1 MKKVLLTIL
10 ITFCSSLAYSQ
21 AWVIDEIAQEA
32 TESEGLSTWDVIYGS
47 ILLGLAYILYL
58 GIKSLRKFP
67 IEKFTMIRNRLLGT
81 WLIVAVV
88 VPMVLLTYY
97 DIKRDNLRDNAI
109 SRMNMIC
116 KNADSYIDLKA
127 NISPYT
133 LTFSKILNRDKDVP
147 TNQIN
152 RGIVY
157 DTALEIMNT
166 PYEGVYSCFDVSGF
180 GQQVVFAGKAKKL
193 GFSSDE
199 NPVLYHFYLRPCR
212 IRYYRDGNV
221 NPWNDLA
228 GVYRDYIQ
236 KFIYNNESH
245 EGNDFI
251 KNVFRR
257 PLNEYYEINHVEN
270 TGEPWANMKQYY
282 ECDIVQERSYEYETE
297 KYDMFDITWAI
308 SRPCTLGVCEKLVH
322 GKVLWFTMFDEIH
335 LIKRAKTLER
345 FGILWFIVLLCLG
358 ALFYFGS
365 PKRL

>member
-1 MKKVLLTIL
+1 
-10 ITFCSSLAYSQ
+10 
-21 AWVIDEIAQEA
+21 
-32 TESEGLSTWDVIYGS
+32 
-47 ILLGLAYILYL
+47 
-58 GIKSLRKFP
+58 
-67 IEKFTMIRNRLLGT
+67 
-81 WLIVAVV
+81 
-88 VPMVLLTYY
+88 
-97 DIKRDNLRDNAI
+97 
-109 SRMNMIC
+109 MIC
-116 KNADSYIDLKA
+116 NNADSYIDLKA

-270 TGEPWANMKQYY
+270 TGEPWQ
-282 ECDIVQERSYEYETE
+282 I
-297 KYDMFDITWAI
+297 
-308 SRPCTLGVCEKLVH
+308 
-322 GKVLWFTMFDEIH
+322 
-335 LIKRAKTLER
+335 
-345 FGILWFIVLLCLG
+345 
-358 ALFYFGS
+358 
-365 PKRL
+365 